1 MITLWSDKKN
11 MLAPENVLTGKIIIR
26 ESRFE
31 SFFRTRTIYYHNLED
46 RYFKRGG
53 GMNHT
58 NQSRD
63 KYVR

>member
-31 SFFRTRTIYYHNLED
+31 SFF
-46 RYFKRGG
+46 
-53 GMNHT
+53 
-58 NQSRD
+58 
-63 KYVR
+63 